1 MKLRRIKLRDFAI
14 VALLAVALLI
24 VGCQQPEQPVTTPS
38 ETEEFAGTIYIGYS
52 GPLSGGAALYG
63 QNNLQGIQYAVEDI
77 NKRGGVEIAGKKYKL
92 EVVSADDKYSP
103 ALTVS
108 NAEKMLEMYNTPVIF
123 CPHSGGVL
131 ALEKINEE
139 GGFIIGAYTSSPA
152 ILEGGN
158 KHIFQIPPN
167 FELVYVPFLSNIFLE
182 KGIKRA
188 ATMEGTHEY
197 GVLWGE
203 KFKEYWT
210 SKGGEIVAEAP
221 VNYYAETDFTTH
233 LQKVLAANPEVIL
246 VVGPSEPIANLIKTA
261 RDMGYEGGFLVAEQ
275 AKIEEIMHFLGI
287 EYDFA
292 TKTVKKGD
300 LSLLDKTAGT
310 SAPEALVTLPE
321 VVSDYRNQVV
331 AQDPLIEGYKVTVS
345 RIKERLGDY
354 PVTWEHALEY
364 QAMMVLAK
372 AIDEADSLDP
382 DAIMDAMENKVWPMD
397 GYMGVPSYIYTQLLR
412 IQPWDTRGALNT
424 PGSGLVIWDG
434 EVTGYIEIYPKFWGQ
449 EYYYTDASGNKVWG

>member
-1 MKLRRIKLRDFAI
+1 MKKIML
-14 VALLAVALLI
+14 VLLVLIAVILA
-24 VGCQQPEQPVTTPS
+24 GCQQQTPTTATTPTQA
-38 ETEEFAGTIYIGYS
+38 EKGFDGVIYIGFS

-63 QNNLQGIQYAVEDI
+63 QNNLQGLQFAVEDI
-77 NKRGGVEIAGKKYKL
+77 NNAGGVDIAGKKYRL
-92 EVVSADDKYSP
+92 EVVSVDDKYSP
-103 ALTVS
+103 ALTVP
-108 NAEKMLEMYNTPVIF
+108 NAEKLFETYKTPVIF

-131 ALEKINEE
+131 AMEKFNEE
-139 GGFIIGAYTSSPA
+139 RGFIIGAYTSSPA

-167 FELVYVPFLSNIFLE
+167 FEVVYVPFLSNVFLD

-203 KFKEYWT
+203 KFKEYWK

-221 VNYYAETDFTTH
+221 INYYTETDYTTH

-261 RDMGYEGGFLVAEQ
+261 RDMGYTGGFLVAEQ
-275 AKIEEIMHFLGI
+275 AKIEEIMYFLGI
-287 EYDFA
+287 EYDFT

-300 LSLLDKTAGT
+300 LSLLEKTAGT
-310 SAPEALVTLPE
+310 SAPEALVKLPS
-321 VVSDYRNQVV
+321 VVDFKLNMVV
-331 AQDPLIEGYKVTVS
+331 EQDPLLEGYKITVE
-345 RIKERLGDY
+345 RIKARIGDY

-382 DAIMDAMENKVWPMD
+382 DAIMDALENKVWPAD
-397 GYMGVPSYIYTQLLR
+397 GYMGIPAYIYSKLMRTA
-412 IQPWDTRGALNT
+412 PYGTVGSLNT
-424 PGSGLVIWDG
+424 PGSALVIWDG
-434 EVTGYIEIYPKFWGQ
+434 ELTGYIEITPQFWGQ
-449 EYYYTDASGNKVWG
+449 EYKYVDAQGNEITW